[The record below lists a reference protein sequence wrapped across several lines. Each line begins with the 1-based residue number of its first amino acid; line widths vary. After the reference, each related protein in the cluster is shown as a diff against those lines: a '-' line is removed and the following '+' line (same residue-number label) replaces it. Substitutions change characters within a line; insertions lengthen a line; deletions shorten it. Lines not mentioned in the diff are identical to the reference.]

1 MKNMLKNSF
10 ATFLLALC
18 LMAAPLSMAAQ
29 NNAIE
34 KFFNQYMDDEAF
46 TVVHVTPKMFQMIA
60 KLDIKDKD
68 YGTAKEVL
76 QDLRGLWIL
85 TSENNPKA
93 QQLYKEATSK
103 INTTEYEL
111 LMTVRDKGSNV
122 RFWTKESNGVINE
135 LLMLV
140 GEPNEFTLISF
151 VGKIDLDKISKM
163 SNKIKIDGMEH
174 LKSVKEKH
182 DE

>member
-29 NNAIE
+29 NYAIE

-68 YGTAKEVL
+68 YTTAKEVL

-122 RFWTKESNGVINE
+122 RFWTKESNGIINE

-140 GEPNEFTLISF
+140 GEADEFTLISF
-151 VGKIDLDKISKM
+151 VGKIDLDKIAKM

>member
-1 MKNMLKNSF
+1 MKNMLRFSF
-10 ATFLLALC
+10 APFIFLFC
-18 LMAAPLSMAAQ
+18 LLNTPLSISAQ

-68 YGTAKEVL
+68 YADAKAVL
-76 QDLRGLWIL
+76 QDLKGLWIL
-85 TSENNPKA
+85 TTDNNVKSP
-93 QQLYKEATSK
+93 QLYKEAASK
-103 INTTEYEL
+103 INTQEYEL

-122 RFWTKESNGVINE
+122 RFWTKESGGIINE

-140 GEPNEFTLISF
+140 GEPDEFTLISF
-151 VGKIDLDKISKM
+151 VGKIDLDKISKLA
-163 SNKIKIDGMEH
+163 NKVEINGMEH
-174 LKSVKEKH
+174 LKTVKKKNE
-182 DE
+182 

>member
-1 MKNMLKNSF
+1 MKNRLRLSF
-10 ATFLLALC
+10 ASLLFAFFL
-18 LMAAPLSMAAQ
+18 MGHPLSMTAQ

-46 TVVHVTPKMFQMIA
+46 TVVHVTPKMFSMIA

-68 YGTAKEVL
+68 YADAKAVL

-85 TSENNPKA
+85 TTENNPKA
-93 QQLYKEATSK
+93 PQLYKEATSK

-111 LMTVRDKGSNV
+111 LMTIRDKGDNV
-122 RFWTKESNGVINE
+122 RFWTKESNGVISE

-140 GEPNEFTLISF
+140 GEPTEFTLISF

-163 SNKIKIDGMEH
+163 ANKIKIDGMEH
-174 LKSVKEKH
+174 LKSVKDKH

>member
-1 MKNMLKNSF
+1 MKNRLRLSF
-10 ATFLLALC
+10 AFLFFAFYLLTT
-18 LMAAPLSMAAQ
+18 PLSMVAQ
-29 NNAIE
+29 NNVIE

-60 KLDIKDKD
+60 KLDVKDKD
-68 YGTAKEVL
+68 YSEAKAVL

-93 QQLYKEATSK
+93 PQLYKEATSK
-103 INTTEYEL
+103 INTNEYEL
-111 LMTVRDKGSNV
+111 LMTVRDKGDNV

-140 GEPNEFTLISF
+140 GEANEFTLISF

-163 SNKIKIDGMEH
+163 SNKINIDGMEH

-182 DE
+182 D

>member
-1 MKNMLKNSF
+1 MKNKLRLSF
-10 ATFLLALC
+10 ALLFFAFC
-18 LMAAPLSMAAQ
+18 LVATPLSMVAQ

-46 TVVHVTPKMFQMIA
+46 TVVHVTPKMFSMIA

-76 QDLRGLWIL
+76 QDLKGLWIL
-85 TSENNPKA
+85 STENNSKSP
-93 QQLYKEATSK
+93 QLYKEAISK
-103 INTTEYEL
+103 INVQEYEL
-111 LMTVRDKGSNV
+111 LMTVRDKGENV
-122 RFWTKESNGVINE
+122 RFWTKESNGIINE

-140 GEPNEFTLISF
+140 GEANEFTLISF

-163 SNKIKIDGMEH
+163 SNKINIDGMEH
-174 LKSVKEKH
+174 LKSIKEKH
-182 DE
+182 D

>member
-68 YGTAKEVL
+68 YGDAKAVL

-93 QQLYKEATSK
+93 PQLYKEATSK

-122 RFWTKESNGVINE
+122 RFWTKESNGIINE

-140 GEPNEFTLISF
+140 GEPTEFTLISF